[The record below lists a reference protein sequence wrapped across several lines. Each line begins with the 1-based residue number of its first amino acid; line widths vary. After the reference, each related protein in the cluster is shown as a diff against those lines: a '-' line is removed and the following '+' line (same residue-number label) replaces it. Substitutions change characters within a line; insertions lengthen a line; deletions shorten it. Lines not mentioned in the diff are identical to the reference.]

1 MMTMLSQREKTESSQ
16 QQKSSRTLTTV
27 LEVLGVDAGGADDR
41 LATSEDLI
49 AEITEDRVGER
60 FFVVIAALVE
70 LLQLLQNFSLVAG
83 Q

>member
-1 MMTMLSQREKTESSQ
+1 MTMLSQREKTESSQ

-60 FFVVIAALVE
+60 FFVVIAPLVE
-70 LLQLLQNFSLVAG
+70 LLQLLQHFSLAAG